1 MKIEKNCINGHAFIK
16 RSACT
21 ICPIC
26 EKNKELLNPFL
37 SQFSAPARRAFEHAA
52 ILSLEEAMTYSKSEL
67 MGLHGVGNTT
77 LLKLEK
83 LALEQSAHQK

>member
-1 MKIEKNCINGHAFIK
+1 MEIKKNCINGHIFFK

-37 SQFSAPARRAFEHAA
+37 SQFSAPARRAFVQAA
-52 ILSLEEAMTYSKSEL
+52 IFSLEEALTYSKTEL

-83 LALEQSAHQK
+83 LALEQRAPQ